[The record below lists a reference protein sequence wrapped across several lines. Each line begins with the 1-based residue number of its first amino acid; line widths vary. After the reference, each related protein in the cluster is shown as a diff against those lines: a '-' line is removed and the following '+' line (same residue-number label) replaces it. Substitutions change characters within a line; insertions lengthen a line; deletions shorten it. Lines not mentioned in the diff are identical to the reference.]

1 MAEIELQ
8 VNLTLVAIFG
18 GLFLLLLVVGGIL
31 RILKRLSRLESL
43 LTQDR
48 SYGQAAE
55 RAPSEGEISS
65 GGAFEAFLADDP
77 KRRLLTKGE
86 QFAAYRQWR
95 QENGM
100 NWSNS

>member
-1 MAEIELQ
+1 MAEIEMQ
-8 VNLTLVAIFG
+8 VNLTLVAICV
-18 GLFLLLLVVGGIL
+18 GLLLLLVVVGMIS
-31 RILKRLSRLESL
+31 RIAKRLSRIESL
-43 LTQDR
+43 ITSDR
-48 SYGQAAE
+48 SRGEAVERIPGEAE
-55 RAPSEGEISS
+55 TSG

-77 KRRLLTKGE
+77 ERRLLTKGE